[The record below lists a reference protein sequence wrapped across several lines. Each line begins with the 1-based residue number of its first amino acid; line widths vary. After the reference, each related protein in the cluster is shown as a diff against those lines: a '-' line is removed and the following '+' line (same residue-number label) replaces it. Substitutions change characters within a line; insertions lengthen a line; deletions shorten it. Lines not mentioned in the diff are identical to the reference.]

1 MTTLFAYPSNAAF
14 GRVLPKSKIYERSQP
29 TTAVKELFVRQI
41 EQIVW
46 QYKLSPETIN
56 VQGTAAVPEIQIFH
70 ITLKTGELKPEV
82 LRCIDQAIP
91 YPLIFELYHEGN
103 VKGIA
108 AYKRPNEADAAKSVI
123 SPHFATDWLP
133 DDAPRQPL
141 PVVFDLAALYAQLLA
156 PLLPYPPRQ
165 GESLQEQVERMA
177 EIEKV
182 QRELERCEARL
193 AKEKQFNR
201 KVAMNAE
208 LRKIQHKI
216 SCLQG
221 SNVNTHSTHN
231 QPTTPRE

>member
-1 MTTLFAYPSNAAF
+1 VTTPFAYPSNAAF
-14 GRVLPKSKIYERSQP
+14 GRVLPKSKIYERTQP

-46 QYKLSPETIN
+46 QYKLAPETIN

-70 ITLKTGELKPEV
+70 IALKTGELKPEV
-82 LRCIDQAIP
+82 LRCIDQAIAF
-91 YPLIFELYHEGN
+91 PLVFELYHEGK

-108 AYKRPNEADAAKSVI
+108 AYKRPSETDAAKSVI
-123 SPHFATDWLP
+123 SPYFATDWLP
-133 DDAPRQPL
+133 EDTPRRPL
-141 PVVFDLAALYAQLLA
+141 PVVFDLETLYAQLLA

-165 GESLQEQVERMA
+165 GESLQEQVVRMA

-201 KVAMNAE
+201 KVAMNGE
-208 LRKIQHKI
+208 RRKLRQKIT
-216 SCLQG
+216 LL
-221 SNVNTHSTHN
+221 T
-231 QPTTPRE
+231 QPDSAN

>member
-1 MTTLFAYPSNAAF
+1 MTTLFAYPTNAAV

-46 QYKLSPETIN
+46 QYKLAPETIN
-56 VQGTAAVPEIQIFH
+56 VQGTTIVPEIQIFR
-70 ITLKTGELKPEV
+70 ITLKTGELKPEA

-91 YPLIFELYHEGN
+91 FPLVFELCHEGK
-103 VKGIA
+103 VKSIA
-108 AYKRPNEADAAKSVI
+108 AYKRPSEADAAKSVI
-123 SPHFATDWLP
+123 STYFATDWLP
-133 DDAPRQPL
+133 EGTPRQPL
-141 PVVFDLAALYAQLLA
+141 PVVFDLEALYAQLLA

-165 GESLQEQVERMA
+165 GESLQTQVDRMDQ
-177 EIEKV
+177 IGQL

-208 LRKIQHKI
+208 K
-216 SCLQG
+216 
-221 SNVNTHSTHN
+221 
-231 QPTTPRE
+231 RELNGQLKNLTRYF

>member
-1 MTTLFAYPSNAAF
+1 MTTLFAYPTNAAV

-46 QYKLSPETIN
+46 QYKLAPETIN
-56 VQGTAAVPEIQIFH
+56 VQGTTIVPEIQIFR
-70 ITLKTGELKPEV
+70 ITLKTGELKPEA

-91 YPLIFELYHEGN
+91 FPLVFELCHEGK
-103 VKGIA
+103 VKSIA
-108 AYKRPNEADAAKSVI
+108 AYKRPSAADAANI
-123 SPHFATDWLP
+123 SPYFAADWLP
-133 DDAPRQPL
+133 EDTPRHPL
-141 PVVFDLAALYAQLLA
+141 PVVFDLETLYAQLLA

-165 GESLQEQVERMA
+165 GESLQTQVDRMDQ
-177 EIEKV
+177 IGQL

-208 LRKIQHKI
+208 K
-216 SCLQG
+216 
-221 SNVNTHSTHN
+221 
-231 QPTTPRE
+231 RELNGQLKDLTRYF

>member
-1 MTTLFAYPSNAAF
+1 MTTLFAYPTNAAV

-46 QYKLSPETIN
+46 QYKLAPETIN
-56 VQGTAAVPEIQIFH
+56 VQGTTIVPEIQIFR
-70 ITLKTGELKPEV
+70 ITLKTGELKPEA

-91 YPLIFELYHEGN
+91 FPLVFELCHEGK
-103 VKGIA
+103 VKSIA
-108 AYKRPNEADAAKSVI
+108 AYKRPSAADAANI
-123 SPHFATDWLP
+123 SPYFAADWLP
-133 DDAPRQPL
+133 EDTPRHPL
-141 PVVFDLAALYAQLLA
+141 PVVFDLETLYAQLLA

-165 GESLQEQVERMA
+165 GESLQAQVDRMDQ
-177 EIEKV
+177 IGQL

-208 LRKIQHKI
+208 K
-216 SCLQG
+216 
-221 SNVNTHSTHN
+221 
-231 QPTTPRE
+231 RELNGQLKDLTRYF

>member
-1 MTTLFAYPSNAAF
+1 MGSLETCY
-14 GRVLPKSKIYERSQP
+14 VLVAR
-29 TTAVKELFVRQI
+29 
-41 EQIVW
+41 
-46 QYKLSPETIN
+46 LS
-56 VQGTAAVPEIQIFH
+56 G
-70 ITLKTGELKPEV
+70 
-82 LRCIDQAIP
+82 CIDQAIP

-156 PLLPYPPRQ
+156 PLLPYPPRL
-165 GESLQEQVERMA
+165 GESLQAQIDRMA

-182 QRELERCEARL
+182 KRELERCEAKI

-208 LRKIQHKI
+208 R
-216 SCLQG
+216 
-221 SNVNTHSTHN
+221 
-231 QPTTPRE
+231 REIRMRLEWLVAIN

>member
-1 MTTLFAYPSNAAF
+1 MTLFAYPSNAAF
-14 GRVLPKSKIYERSQP
+14 GRVLPKSKIYERTQP
-29 TTAVKELFVRQI
+29 PATIKELFVRQI

-46 QYKLSPETIN
+46 QYKLAPETIN

-70 ITLKTGELKPEV
+70 ITLKTGEMKQEV

-91 YPLIFELYHEGN
+91 FPLIFELHHEGK

-123 SPHFATDWLP
+123 SPYFATDWLP
-133 DDAPRQPL
+133 EDTQRQPL
-141 PVVFDLAALYAQLLA
+141 PVLFDLETLYAQLLA

-165 GESLQEQVERMA
+165 GESLHEQVDRMV

-201 KVAMNAE
+201 KVEINAE
-208 LRKIQHKI
+208 KRRMKELLN
-216 SCLQG
+216 SF
-221 SNVNTHSTHN
+221 VV
-231 QPTTPRE
+231 

>member
-1 MTTLFAYPSNAAF
+1 MTTLFAYPTNAAV

-46 QYKLSPETIN
+46 QYKLAPETIN
-56 VQGTAAVPEIQIFH
+56 VQGTTIVPEIQIFR
-70 ITLKTGELKPEV
+70 ITLKTGELKPEA

-91 YPLIFELYHEGN
+91 FPLVFELCHEGK
-103 VKGIA
+103 VKSIA
-108 AYKRPNEADAAKSVI
+108 AYKRPSAADAANI
-123 SPHFATDWLP
+123 SPYFAADWLP
-133 DDAPRQPL
+133 EDTPRHPL
-141 PVVFDLAALYAQLLA
+141 PVVFDLETLYAQLLA

-165 GESLQEQVERMA
+165 GESLQAQVDRMA
-177 EIEKV
+177 EIGQL

-208 LRKIQHKI
+208 K
-216 SCLQG
+216 
-221 SNVNTHSTHN
+221 
-231 QPTTPRE
+231 RELNGQLKNLTRYF

>member
-1 MTTLFAYPSNAAF
+1 MTTLFAYPSNAVF

-46 QYKLSPETIN
+46 QYKLAPETIN
-56 VQGTAAVPEIQIFH
+56 VQGTTIVPEIQIFR
-70 ITLKTGELKPEV
+70 ITLKTGELKPDA

-91 YPLIFELYHEGN
+91 FPLFFELYHEGN
-103 VKGIA
+103 IKGIA
-108 AYKRPNEADAAKSVI
+108 AYKRTSDADASKSVI
-123 SPHFATDWLP
+123 SPYFATDWLP
-133 DDAPRQPL
+133 EGTPRQPL
-141 PVVFDLAALYAQLLA
+141 PVVFDLEALYAQLLA

-165 GESLQEQVERMA
+165 GESLQAQVDRMDQ
-177 EIEKV
+177 IGQL

-208 LRKIQHKI
+208 K
-216 SCLQG
+216 
-221 SNVNTHSTHN
+221 
-231 QPTTPRE
+231 RELNGQLKDLTRYF

>member
-1 MTTLFAYPSNAAF
+1 MTTLFAYPTNAAV

-46 QYKLSPETIN
+46 QYKLAPETIN
-56 VQGTAAVPEIQIFH
+56 VQGTTIVPEIQIFR
-70 ITLKTGELKPEV
+70 ITLKTGELNPEA

-91 YPLIFELYHEGN
+91 FPLVFELCHEGK
-103 VKGIA
+103 VKSIA
-108 AYKRPNEADAAKSVI
+108 AYKRPSAADAANI
-123 SPHFATDWLP
+123 SPYFAADWLP
-133 DDAPRQPL
+133 EDTPRHPL
-141 PVVFDLAALYAQLLA
+141 PVVFDLETLYAQLLA

-165 GESLQEQVERMA
+165 GESLQAQVDRMDQ
-177 EIEKV
+177 IGQL

-208 LRKIQHKI
+208 K
-216 SCLQG
+216 
-221 SNVNTHSTHN
+221 
-231 QPTTPRE
+231 RELNGQLKDLTRYF

>member
-1 MTTLFAYPSNAAF
+1 MTTLFAYPTNAAV

-46 QYKLSPETIN
+46 QYKLAPETIN
-56 VQGTAAVPEIQIFH
+56 VQGTTIVPEIQIFR
-70 ITLKTGELKPEV
+70 ITLKTGELNPEA

-91 YPLIFELYHEGN
+91 FPLVFELCHEGK
-103 VKGIA
+103 VKSIA
-108 AYKRPNEADAAKSVI
+108 AYKRPSEADAAKSVI
-123 SPHFATDWLP
+123 STYFATDWLP
-133 DDAPRQPL
+133 EGTPRQPL
-141 PVVFDLAALYAQLLA
+141 PVVFDLEALYAQLLA

-165 GESLQEQVERMA
+165 GESLQAQVDRMDQ
-177 EIEKV
+177 IGQL

-208 LRKIQHKI
+208 K
-216 SCLQG
+216 
-221 SNVNTHSTHN
+221 
-231 QPTTPRE
+231 RELNGQLKDLTRYF

>member
-14 GRVLPKSKIYERSQP
+14 GRVLPKSKIYERTQP

-46 QYKLSPETIN
+46 QYKLAPETIN

-70 ITLKTGELKPEV
+70 ITLRTGELKPDV

-91 YPLIFELYHEGN
+91 FPLVFELYHESK
-103 VKGIA
+103 VKTIA
-108 AYKRPNEADAAKSVI
+108 AYKRPSEADAAKSVI
-123 SPHFATDWLP
+123 SPYFATDWLP
-133 DDAPRQPL
+133 ESTQRQPL
-141 PVVFDLAALYAQLLA
+141 PVMFDLDALYAQLLA

-165 GESLQEQVERMA
+165 GESLPEQVDRMA
-177 EIEKV
+177 EIGQL

-201 KVAMNAE
+201 KVEMSAE
-208 LRKIQHKI
+208 RRERQFYLNELTQLKQRENHEPY
-216 SCLQG
+216 
-221 SNVNTHSTHN
+221 HS
-231 QPTTPRE
+231 

>member
-1 MTTLFAYPSNAAF
+1 MTTLFAYPTNAAF

-46 QYKLSPETIN
+46 QYKLAPETIN
-56 VQGTAAVPEIQIFH
+56 VQGTTIVPEIQIFR
-70 ITLKTGELKPEV
+70 ITLKTGELKPEA

-91 YPLIFELYHEGN
+91 FPLVFELCHEGK
-103 VKGIA
+103 VKSIA
-108 AYKRPNEADAAKSVI
+108 AYKRPSAADAANI
-123 SPHFATDWLP
+123 SPYFAADWLP
-133 DDAPRQPL
+133 EDTPRHPL
-141 PVVFDLAALYAQLLA
+141 PVVFDLETLYAQLLA

-165 GESLQEQVERMA
+165 GESLQAQVDRMDQ
-177 EIEKV
+177 IGQL

-208 LRKIQHKI
+208 K
-216 SCLQG
+216 
-221 SNVNTHSTHN
+221 
-231 QPTTPRE
+231 RELNGQLKDLTRYF

>member
-1 MTTLFAYPSNAAF
+1 VTALFAYPSNAAF
-14 GRVLPKSKIYERSQP
+14 GRVLPKSKIYERTQP
-29 TTAVKELFVRQI
+29 TTAMKELFVRQV

-46 QYKLSPETIN
+46 QYKLASETIN

-70 ITLKTGELKPEV
+70 ITLKTGGLKPEV

-91 YPLIFELYHEGN
+91 FPLVFELYHDGN

-108 AYKRPNEADAAKSVI
+108 AYKRPSEADAAKWVI
-123 SPHFATDWLP
+123 SPYFATDWLP
-133 DDAPRQPL
+133 EDTPRHPL
-141 PVVFDLAALYAQLLA
+141 PVVFDLEALYAQLLA

-165 GESLQEQVERMA
+165 GESLQAQVDRMDQ
-177 EIEKV
+177 IGQL

-208 LRKIQHKI
+208 K
-216 SCLQG
+216 
-221 SNVNTHSTHN
+221 
-231 QPTTPRE
+231 REIRMRLEWLVAIN

>member
-1 MTTLFAYPSNAAF
+1 MTTLFAYPTNAAV

-46 QYKLSPETIN
+46 QYKLAPETIN
-56 VQGTAAVPEIQIFH
+56 VQGTTIVPEIQIFR
-70 ITLKTGELKPEV
+70 ITLKTGELKPEA

-91 YPLIFELYHEGN
+91 FPLVFELCHEGK
-103 VKGIA
+103 VKSIA
-108 AYKRPNEADAAKSVI
+108 AYKRPSAADAANI
-123 SPHFATDWLP
+123 SPYFAADWLP
-133 DDAPRQPL
+133 EDTPRHPL
-141 PVVFDLAALYAQLLA
+141 PVVFDLETLYAQLLA

-165 GESLQEQVERMA
+165 GESLQAQVDRMDQ
-177 EIEKV
+177 IGQL

-208 LRKIQHKI
+208 K
-216 SCLQG
+216 
-221 SNVNTHSTHN
+221 
-231 QPTTPRE
+231 RELNGQLKNLTRYF